1 MTVTDAQRG
10 GSVAAPP
17 RAASAQDAGPRARA
31 RRRRRDHLLFA
42 AFAAPNFFF
51 LLVFAYWPVVYNGY
65 LSLTDWDMISPVKK
79 FVGLTN
85 YVDLIADPDFR
96 GTLWTTVLFVVG
108 IVAGGMVLGLAIALL
123 LNQKLRGTRVV
134 RTLTFAPYVLS
145 GAAVGTLWLFVFD
158 PNYGL
163 IRPLMAPLGLTAP
176 AMMTDSKWSLFG
188 LVVVYLWKNT
198 GFVAVV
204 YLAGLQSMPR
214 DVYEAAALDGASAWT
229 RLRRITVPLLSPV
242 TFFLLVTSVITTFQ
256 AFDVI
261 AVMTGGGP
269 GTSTSILSWF
279 IYDQGF
285 RAFDAGRSAAGAM
298 IMFVVLL
305 LITGL
310 QARYLER
317 KVHYQ

>member
-1 MTVTDAQRG
+1 M
-10 GSVAAPP
+10 
-17 RAASAQDAGPRARA
+17 SAIDDAGRRLRA
-31 RRRRRDHLLFA
+31 RRRRRDYLLFA
-42 AFAAPNFFF
+42 AFAAPNFLF
-51 LLVFAYWPVVYNGY
+51 LLLFAYWPVVYNGY
-65 LSLTDWDMISPVKK
+65 LSLTDWDMISPAKD
-79 FVGLTN
+79 FVGLGN
-85 YVDLIADPDFR
+85 YADLLTDPDFR
-96 GTLWTTVLFVVG
+96 TTLWTTVVFVVG
-108 IVAGGMVLGLAIALL
+108 IVAGGIVLGLATALL
-123 LNQKLRGTRVV
+123 LNQRLRGRNVV

-176 AMMTDSKWSLFG
+176 AMMTDSKWALTG
-188 LVVVYLWKNT
+188 LILVYLWKNI

-204 YLAGLQSMPR
+204 YLAGLQGLPR
-214 DVYEAAALDGASAWT
+214 EVYEAASLDGAGPWT
-229 RLRRITVPLLSPV
+229 RLRRITLPLLSPV
-242 TFFLLVTSVITTFQ
+242 TFFLLVTCTISTFQ
-256 AFDVI
+256 AFDVL

-269 GTSTSILSWF
+269 GTSTSTLSWF

-305 LITGL
+305 LITAG

>member
-1 MTVTDAQRG
+1 MTTDVQQD
-10 GSVAAPP
+10 GSAAPP
-17 RAASAQDAGPRARA
+17 GPADAGAAGERLRA
-31 RRRRRDHLLFA
+31 RRRRRDYLLFA

-51 LLVFAYWPVVYNGY
+51 LLVFAYWPVVYNAY
-65 LSLTDWDMISPVKK
+65 LSLTDWDMVSSDWNMI
-79 FVGLTN
+79 GLEN
-85 YVDLIADPDFR
+85 YTSLFGDPDFR
-96 GTLWTTVLFVVG
+96 GSLWTTVLFVVG
-108 IVAGGMVLGLAIALL
+108 VVLGGLVLGLATALL
-123 LNQKLRGTRVV
+123 LNQRLVGRNAV

-163 IRPLMAPLGLTAP
+163 IRPLLAPLGVAAP
-176 AMMTDSKWSLFG
+176 AMMTDSKWALFG

-204 YLAGLQSMPR
+204 YLAGLQGLPK
-214 DVYEAAALDGASAWT
+214 DVFEAAALDGAGAWT
-229 RLRRITVPLLSPV
+229 RLRRIILPLLSPV
-242 TFFLLVTSVITTFQ
+242 TFFLVVTSTISTFQ

-261 AVMTGGGP
+261 AMMTSGGP

-285 RAFDAGRSAAGAM
+285 RTFDAGRSAAGAM

-305 LITGL
+305 LITGF
-310 QARYLER
+310 QARFIER

>member
-1 MTVTDAQRG
+1 MTATDVQRG
-10 GSVAAPP
+10 GDAAPP
-17 RAASAQDAGPRARA
+17 GPPAGGAAGLRLRA

-51 LLVFAYWPVVYNGY
+51 LLVFAYWPVVYNAY
-65 LSLTDWDMISPVKK
+65 LSFTDWDMVSPVRDL
-79 FVGLTN
+79 VGLDN
-85 YVDLIADPDFR
+85 YAGLLTDPDFL
-96 GTLWTTVLFVVG
+96 GDLWTTVVFVVG
-108 IVAGGMVLGLAIALL
+108 IVGGGLVLGLATALL
-123 LNQKLRGTRVV
+123 LNQRLRGRDAV

-145 GAAVGTLWLFVFD
+145 GAAVGTLWLFLFD

-163 IRPLMAPLGLTAP
+163 VRPLLAPFGLTAP
-176 AMMTDSKWSLFG
+176 AMMTDSTWALFG
-188 LVVVYLWKNT
+188 LILVYLWKNT

-204 YLAGLQSMPR
+204 YLAGLQGLPR
-214 DVYEAAALDGASAWT
+214 DVFEAAALDGAGAWT
-229 RLRRITVPLLSPV
+229 RLRRIVLPLLSPV
-242 TFFLLVTSVITTFQ
+242 TFFLLVTCTITTFQ

-285 RAFDAGRSAAGAM
+285 RTFDAGRASASAM

-305 LITGL
+305 LITGF
-310 QARYLER
+310 QARFLER

>member
-1 MTVTDAQRG
+1 M
-10 GSVAAPP
+10 
-17 RAASAQDAGPRARA
+17 SAIEDVGRRLRA
-31 RRRRRDHLLFA
+31 RRRRRDYLLFA

-51 LLVFAYWPVVYNGY
+51 LLLFAYWPVVYNGY
-65 LSLTDWDMISPVKK
+65 LSLTDWDMISPAKD
-79 FVGLTN
+79 FVGLGN
-85 YVDLIADPDFR
+85 YTDLLTDPDFR
-96 GTLWTTVLFVVG
+96 STLWTTVVFVVG
-108 IVAGGMVLGLAIALL
+108 IVAGGIVLGLATALL
-123 LNQKLRGTRVV
+123 LNQKLRGRNVV

-176 AMMTDSKWSLFG
+176 AMMTDSKWALTG
-188 LVVVYLWKNT
+188 LILVYLWKNI

-204 YLAGLQSMPR
+204 YLAGLQGLPR
-214 DVYEAAALDGASAWT
+214 EVYEAAALDGAGPWT
-229 RLRRITVPLLSPV
+229 RLRRITLPLLSPV
-242 TFFLLVTSVITTFQ
+242 TFFLLVTCTISTFQ
-256 AFDVI
+256 AFDVL

-269 GTSTSILSWF
+269 GTSTSVLSWF

-285 RAFDAGRSAAGAM
+285 RAFDAGRAAAGAM
-298 IMFVVLL
+298 IMFAVLL
-305 LITGL
+305 LITAG

>member
-1 MTVTDAQRG
+1 MTATDVQQDGA
-10 GSVAAPP
+10 AAPRLGP
-17 RAASAQDAGPRARA
+17 DGSSASGSRLRA
-31 RRRRRDHLLFA
+31 RRRRRDRLLFA
-42 AFAAPNFFF
+42 AFVAPNFFF

-65 LSLTDWDMISPVKK
+65 LSLTDWDMISPVRHL
-79 FVGLTN
+79 VGLDN
-85 YVDLIADPDFR
+85 YRSLLTDPEFL

-108 IVAGGMVLGLAIALL
+108 VVAGGLVLGLGTALL
-123 LNQKLRGTRVV
+123 LNQRLRGQSAV

-145 GAAVGTLWLFVFD
+145 GAAIGTLWLFVFD

-163 IRPLMAPLGLTAP
+163 LRPLLAPLGLTAP
-176 AMMTDSKWSLFG
+176 AMMTDSRWALTG
-188 LVVVYLWKNT
+188 LILVYLWKNT

-204 YLAGLQSMPR
+204 YLAGLQSLPR
-214 DVYEAAALDGASAWT
+214 EVYEAAALDGAGPWT
-229 RLRRITVPLLSPV
+229 RLRSVTLPLLSPV
-242 TFFLLVTSVITTFQ
+242 TFFLLVTCTISTFQ

-261 AVMTGGGP
+261 AMMTGGGP

-285 RAFDAGRSAAGAM
+285 RTFDAGRAAASALV
-298 IMFVVLL
+298 MFVVLL

-310 QARYLER
+310 QARFLER

>member
-1 MTVTDAQRG
+1 MTATEVKQGDPT
-10 GSVAAPP
+10 APP
-17 RAASAQDAGPRARA
+17 GPAAGGGAGSRARA
-31 RRRRRDHLLFA
+31 ARRRRDHLLFA
-42 AFAAPNFFF
+42 AFVAPNFFF
-51 LLVFAYWPVVYNGY
+51 LLVFAYWPVIYNIF
-65 LSLTDWDMISPVKK
+65 LSLTDWDMVSPVRNL
-79 FVGLTN
+79 VGLDN
-85 YVDLIADPDFR
+85 YTGLLTDPDFL

-108 IVAGGMVLGLAIALL
+108 VVVGSLVLGLATALL
-123 LNQKLRGTRVV
+123 LNQRLRGRNAV

-145 GAAVGTLWLFVFD
+145 GAAVGTLWLFIFD

-163 IRPLMAPLGLTAP
+163 IRPLLAPLGLTAP
-176 AMMTDSKWSLFG
+176 AMMTDSDWALFG
-188 LVVVYLWKNT
+188 LILVYLWKTT

-204 YLAGLQSMPR
+204 YLAGLQGLPK
-214 DVYEAAALDGASAWT
+214 DVFEAAALDGANAWT
-229 RLRRITVPLLSPV
+229 RLRRIVLPLLSPV
-242 TFFLLVTSVITTFQ
+242 TFFLLVICTISTFQ

-285 RAFDAGRSAAGAM
+285 RSFDAGRASASAM

-305 LITGL
+305 VITGF
-310 QARYLER
+310 QARFLER